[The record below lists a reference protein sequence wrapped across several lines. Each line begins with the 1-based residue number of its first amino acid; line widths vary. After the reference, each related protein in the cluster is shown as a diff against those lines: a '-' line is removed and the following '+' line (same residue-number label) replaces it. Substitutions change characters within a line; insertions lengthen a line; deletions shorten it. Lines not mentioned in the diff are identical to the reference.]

1 MCHLWHSG
9 VWATHPQLP
18 APHPDVALLDGVVEV
33 RGHVWGTWELL
44 ELTDAGIQTFLF
56 RPNTSFQSLTSSS
69 SCSAPHSLLA
79 LSGVWDE
86 AVSSAELPSLSSLQH
101 DPCKTT
107 AEGKKAGLCIIDARS
122 VENGGGPSFAGTQHY
137 HGLFIDSH
145 QMQRFRAHHVTLLT
159 SLHFYSLQEFS
170 WLHEPEE

>member
-33 RGHVWGTWELL
+33 GGHVWGTWELL
-44 ELTDAGIQTFLF
+44 ELTDAGIQPFLF
-56 RPNTSFQSLTSSS
+56 RPNTSFQSLTSSSSS

-107 AEGKKAGLCIIDARS
+107 AERKSRTMYYWCSISGERRWPELCKHAALPWIIYRLASDAAFQS
-122 VENGGGPSFAGTQHY
+122 APH
-137 HGLFIDSH
+137 DP
-145 QMQRFRAHHVTLLT
+145 AHRPPLL
-159 SLHFYSLQEFS
+159 
-170 WLHEPEE
+170 